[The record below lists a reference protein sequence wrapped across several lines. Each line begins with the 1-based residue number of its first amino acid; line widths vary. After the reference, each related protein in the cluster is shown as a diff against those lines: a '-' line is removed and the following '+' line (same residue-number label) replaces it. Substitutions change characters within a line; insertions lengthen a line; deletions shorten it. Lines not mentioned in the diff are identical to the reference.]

1 MRSRTEY
8 SNVPEILPPRI
19 QPTPTF
25 SRKTLAILVIAAV
38 LFGIGVGLS
47 SHANKE
53 APAQDHSLTTVP
65 GTFRPTKPQWESLK
79 VAPVQTMSFRT
90 ERLTEGNIAYNDD
103 TMTQVFSPYTGRV
116 TRVIAKLGD
125 RVKKGA
131 PLMGVAAT
139 EFVQAQSD
147 LVAAHTQLTL
157 TTTSEKRQHELC
169 LAKSG
174 ALKDWLQSEADLS
187 AAQNNLRAVQDRLH
201 IMGKSDAEISALE
214 GQSKGQRANPQSLI
228 LAPISGTVTQRQ
240 IGVGQYIN
248 SVAGGSANPVY
259 TIGNLSKLWLI
270 ANVREV
276 DTPQIR
282 VGQLVE
288 VHVAAYPGRLFK
300 ARVTWIAPSID
311 PNTHR
316 LPVRAEIENADGMLK
331 AMMFASFNIIT
342 AKETVSPAIPQSAI
356 VYQGEET
363 HVYVARHDGAIE
375 IRPVKLG
382 RTRADGMVEVINGLV
397 AGESI
402 VTSGTLFIDRAVTMG
417 MNAKP

>member
-1 MRSRTEY
+1 MPSRTEY
-8 SNVPEILPPRI
+8 SNVPEVLPPRI

-25 SRKTLAILVIAAV
+25 SRKTLTAVIAAV
-38 LFGIGVGLS
+38 LFGVGVWLS
-47 SHANKE
+47 SRANE
-53 APAQDHSLTTVP
+53 DAPAPEHLRTTVP
-65 GTFRPTKPQWESLK
+65 GTFRPTKAQWESFK
-79 VAPVQTMSFRT
+79 VAPVQPMSFRT

-103 TMTQVFSPYTGRV
+103 SMTQVFSPYTGRV

-147 LVAAHTQLTL
+147 LIAARTQLTL
-157 TTTSEKRQHELC
+157 TTTTEKRQHELY

-187 AAQNNLRAVQDRLH
+187 TAQNNLRAVQDRLH

-214 GQSKGQRANPQSLI
+214 GQAKGQRMNPESLI

-259 TIGNLSKLWLI
+259 TIGNLSKLWLV

-276 DTPQIR
+276 DAPQIR

-288 VHVAAYPGRLFK
+288 VHVTAYPERLFK

-316 LPVRAEIENADGMLK
+316 LPVRAEIENPDGMLK

-342 AKETVSPAIPQSAI
+342 SKETVSPAIPQSAI

-397 AGESI
+397 TGEDI
-402 VTSGTLFIDRAVTMG
+402 VTSGTLFIDRAVTVS